1 MDVLLHL
8 NNELSSRV
16 KSIAKYNGKSIDT
29 FILKVLE
36 NYVSNIESKTWKQEI
51 IDFQGFPNLIPFE
64 SYRNELLEPKDD
76 PFV

>member
-8 NNELSSRV
+8 DNELSSQV

-36 NYVSNIESKTWKQEI
+36 SYILNIENKTWKQEI
-51 IDFQGFPNLIPFE
+51 IDFQGFPDLTPFE

>member
-8 NNELSSRV
+8 NNELGSQV

-51 IDFQGFPNLIPFE
+51 IDFKGFPNLIPFE

>member
-8 NNELSSRV
+8 NNELSSQV

-36 NYVSNIESKTWKQEI
+36 NYVSNIENKIWKQEI
-51 IDFQGFPNLIPFE
+51 INFQGVPDLIPFE
-64 SYRNELLEPKDD
+64 NYRNELLEPKDD